1 MIKPT
6 TAYPR
11 SLPGRAALV
20 LPGRAALILAVLM
33 VCACGSASHPAASA
47 ASPAAVTPSACEQ
60 VSAVL
65 SNGPDPDADPV
76 GYAEAQ
82 IRPLRQISTSNSSL
96 RGVISQLSDAYQTF
110 FASNGKNSNAK
121 EAVAVASRKLNSI
134 CPGVAS

>member
-1 MIKPT
+1 MTKPK

-11 SLPGRAALV
+11 HLPWC
-20 LPGRAALILAVLM
+20 AALILAVLL
-33 VCACGSASHPAASA
+33 VCACGSVSHPAASA
-47 ASPAAVTPSACEQ
+47 ASPVVATTQSACER

-65 SNGPDPDADPV
+65 SDGPDPDADPV

-82 IRPLRQISTSNSSL
+82 ILPLRHISTSNQSL

-134 CPGVAS
+134 CPGAAS